1 MAPRMM
7 ASLRPRAKPLAPRA
21 AARNFAAMFQTERRD
36 GLAILRLA
44 HGKASAMDLELLV
57 GLRQEFERLAAAAD
71 VRAIVLTG
79 TGSIFSAGV
88 DLKRLLAGGR
98 GYIEQFLPALDA
110 CFLVAFGLDKPV
122 VAALNGHAIAGGCI
136 LAACC
141 DARLMADGPGRIG
154 VPELKVGV
162 PFPPA
167 IVEILRAALPVE
179 QLHELLLRGRIC
191 EPREALARGLVDEV
205 VDAER
210 LMERALESARELAAT
225 PAEAYAASKRTLRA
239 PSRERAARLSR
250 ESQAATIELWASEP
264 VQAAVRRYVEQT
276 LRS

>member
-1 MAPRMM
+1 
-7 ASLRPRAKPLAPRA
+7 
-21 AARNFAAMFQTERRD
+21 MFQTERRD

-57 GLRQEFERLAAAAD
+57 SLRAEFERLGAATD
-71 VRAIVLTG
+71 VRAVVLTG

-110 CFLVAFGLDKPV
+110 CFLAAFGVDKPV
-122 VAALNGHAIAGGCI
+122 VAAVNGHAIAGGCI
-136 LAACC
+136 LAGCC

-167 IVEILRAALPVE
+167 IVEILRATLPVE

-205 VDAER
+205 VESER
-210 LMERALESARELAAT
+210 LMGRAVESARELAT
-225 PAEAYAASKRTLRA
+225 PPAEAFAATKRVLRA
-239 PSRERAARLSR
+239 ASRERAAKLSR

-264 VQAAVRRYVEQT
+264 VQAAVRSYVEKT
-276 LRS
+276 LRT